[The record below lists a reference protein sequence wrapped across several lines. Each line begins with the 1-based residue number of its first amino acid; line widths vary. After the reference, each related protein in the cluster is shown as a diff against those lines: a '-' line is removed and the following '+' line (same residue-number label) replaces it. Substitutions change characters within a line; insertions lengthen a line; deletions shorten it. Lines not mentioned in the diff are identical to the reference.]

1 MAELLTDDIITD
13 ALVDDGIMEEPDAP
27 WLLEYI
33 ESEYGG
39 KLDNT
44 SDWCDKRHNLKI
56 YSESTADGYDIY
68 WCTFDEKPYVCQDGY
83 QYEDHSGW
91 SEQAIEQLTSGGD
104 VYIEPHIWDDMEWEF
119 NNELEQWWQDVYED
133 KFNDK
138 KDELLD
144 SGDYYEDKENKQ

>member
-1 MAELLTDDIITD
+1 MAELLTDDIIID
-13 ALVDDGIMEEPDAP
+13 ALNDDGIMEEPDAN

-39 KLDNT
+39 KLDKDT
-44 SDWCDKRHNLKI
+44 TWSDNKHELKI

-68 WCTFDEKPYVCQDGY
+68 WCTYDEKPYVSEDGY
-83 QYEDHSGW
+83 QYEAYDDW
-91 SEQAIEQLTSGGD
+91 SEQAIEALTDSQD
-104 VYIEPHIWDDMEWEF
+104 VWVESHIWEDMEYEF
-119 NNELEQWWQDVYED
+119 NHALGQWWSDIYDD

-144 SGDYYEDKENKQ
+144 SDDYYEDKE